1 MYAYIV
7 RRLLLIVPTIILV
20 TFVVFFLIRLIPG
33 NVVDLL
39 AARNI
44 GAEDVDVEKLR
55 NMLGLDV
62 PIHLQYVRWVGN
74 LLQGDLGS
82 SLWTRRPLVEE
93 IKARLP
99 VSIELGILA
108 IVIGQLVAIPVG
120 VLSAVRQDTGA
131 DYIGRSAAILFMCV
145 PSFWLATL
153 VMVFPSIWW
162 QWTPPLEFVALT
174 QDPLGN
180 LKGIII
186 PALIMGLAA
195 SGTSMRMVRT
205 MMLETLKQD
214 YIRTAWAK
222 GLKERT
228 VVARHAMKNALM
240 PVITMIGMNIP
251 VLISGTVIIEQIF
264 NLPGMGR
271 LLVDALTK
279 RDYPIIS
286 GANLFVAGFVLLCNL
301 SVDIT
306 YGYLDPRIH
315 YR

>member
-44 GAEDVDVEKLR
+44 GAEEMDVEKLR
-55 NMLGLDV
+55 GMLGLDM

-174 QDPLGN
+174 QDPFGN

-240 PVITMIGMNIP
+240 PVITMIGMQIP

-306 YGYLDPRIH
+306 YGYLDPRIR

>member
-1 MYAYIV
+1 MYVYIV

-33 NVVDLL
+33 SVVDLL
-39 AARNI
+39 ASRNI
-44 GAEDVDVEKLR
+44 GSEEVDVEKLR
-55 NMLGLDV
+55 SMLGLDV
-62 PIHLQYVRWVGN
+62 PIHVQYVRWVGN
-74 LLQGDLGS
+74 LLHGDLGS

-93 IKARLP
+93 MKARLP

-108 IVIGQLVAIPVG
+108 VVIGQLVAIPVG
-120 VLSAVRQDTGA
+120 VLSALRQDTGA
-131 DYIGRSAAILFMCV
+131 DYLGRSAAILFMCV

-153 VMVFPSIWW
+153 VMVYPSIWW
-162 QWTPPLEFVALT
+162 QWTPPLEYVALT

-195 SGTSMRMVRT
+195 SGTSMRMMRT
-205 MMLETLKQD
+205 MMLETLRQD

-240 PVITMIGMNIP
+240 PVITMIGMQIP

-301 SVDIT
+301 SVDLT

-315 YR
+315 YG